1 MKGLTKRDNC
11 DKLTSILFVVVKL
24 KIFKFLRTNSTS
36 MSGPYLVCFLL
47 ISPQYVVP
55 FSSNFDPPPWYPLKD
70 DRNRKKNIPTLKKI
84 SYRTIQV
91 YQNQGP
97 FSSPF
102 YGKNRFIFCIF
113 GLKTGEHHRS
123 NGQNENLTQLISLK
137 WLWIN

>member
-1 MKGLTKRDNC
+1 MKRDNC
-11 DKLTSILFVVVKL
+11 DKFDQYTICGCQTKNFQIFAYQFNIHVGSISGVFFAYFSSICGPIFVKL
-24 KIFKFLRTNSTS
+24 WPPS
-36 MSGPYLVCFLL
+36 LVTPERWQK
-47 ISPQYVVP
+47 SE
-55 FSSNFDPPPWYPLKD
+55 
-70 DRNRKKNIPTLKKI
+70 KNIPTLKKI

-123 NGQNENLTQLISLK
+123 NGQNENLTQLISPK
-137 WLWIN
+137 WL